1 MAPILNKRFWERKSL
16 IEKAQNQLSAYY
28 IQVYNN
34 KVIDKFIEDW
44 TNDENVARPTQA
56 MLYGDL
62 YVLNKPHVYK
72 QYNRIINS
80 KYTSNKTLQ
89 QMLIRNK
96 ADARL
101 NTIVES
107 ELSRINSNLDY
118 TEKVLGKYELNLKE
132 YQKIAKREK
141 AIANRKNIMERSIKD
156 TNFMSSKFGINIQPN
171 VFTYRDLDTTAEALN
186 RQTQMN
192 ATFEEYDAINQE
204 ARDKGLPDVYTQKE
218 WIWTNEGMTTRHSS
232 NDGQTVGF
240 YDYFQ
245 CIHDVTGEVEPL
257 MYPSD
262 PNGSFENTWICYC
275 QFRAF

>member
-1 MAPILNKRFWERKSL
+1 MASILNRKYWENKSF
-16 IEKAQNQLSAYY
+16 IEKRQNRLSAYY

-34 KVIDKFIEDW
+34 NVVDKFIKDW

-80 KYTSNKTLQ
+80 KYTSDKALQ

-107 ELSRINSNLDY
+107 ELARINGNLDY
-118 TEKVLGKYELNLKE
+118 TEKVLKTYELNLKE

-141 AIANRKNIMERSIKD
+141 AIANRKNIMERSVKD
-156 TNFMSSKFGINIQPN
+156 RDFLSSKFGINIQPN
-171 VFTYRDLDTTAEALN
+171 VFSYRDLDITAEALN

-192 ATFEEYDAINQE
+192 ATWEEYDAINQE
-204 ARDKGLPDVYTQKE
+204 ARSQGLPDVYTEKE

-232 NDGQTVGF
+232 NDGQVVDF
-240 YDYFQ
+240 YEPFQ
-245 CIHDVTGEVEPL
+245 CTHDVTGEVEPL